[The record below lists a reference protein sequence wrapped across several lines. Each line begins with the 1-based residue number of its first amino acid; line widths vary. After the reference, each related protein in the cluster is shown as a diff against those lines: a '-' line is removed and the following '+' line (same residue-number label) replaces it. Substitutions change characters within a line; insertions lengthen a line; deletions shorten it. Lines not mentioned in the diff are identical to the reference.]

1 MFSNSFRAEWIKLSR
16 RPLVWILLT
25 VFLLLT
31 TLFLSFWFLIVALQE
46 GLFDDGQSQV
56 ELLRAE
62 QIEQIKRQVSFP
74 GIFGAMLGQIN
85 GIGGILA
92 IIIAGGSMGSEYGWG
107 TLRAQLTHQP
117 RRGVY
122 LAAKCAAIMV
132 LLALGC
138 LIALAYGSVLALV
151 YSNALGLPI
160 QLTATDLAMLPV
172 GIARALYVL
181 LPYTLSSIS
190 FAILG
195 RSTLAGVGGGLTFLA
210 FDIGFG
216 SVNVLGLSSDLVRTL
231 INLLLQQNINTFVVL
246 NSQSYGIDQSVLA
259 RSLDLNLLPSPWQAF
274 IVIGVYSTSFYCSA
288 QWLLLRHDVGGA
300 G

>member
-16 RPLVWILLT
+16 RPLVWILL
-25 VFLLLT
+25 VLFLVLT
-31 TLFLSFWFLIVALQE
+31 TLVLSFWFLIVALQE
-46 GLFDDGQSQV
+46 GLFDGGQSRV

-62 QIEQIKRQVSFP
+62 QIAQIKRQLSFP

-92 IIIAGGSMGSEYGWG
+92 IIIAGGSMGGEYGWG

-117 RRGVY
+117 RRGIY
-122 LAAKCAAIMV
+122 LAAKCAALMV
-132 LLALGC
+132 VLALGC
-138 LIALAYGSVLALV
+138 LIALVYGSVLALL
-151 YSNALGLPI
+151 YSNLLGQPIQIALTDLLLLPI
-160 QLTATDLAMLPV
+160 
-172 GIARALYVL
+172 GIGRALYVL
-181 LPYTLSSIS
+181 LPYTLCSIAL
-190 FAILG
+190 AILG

-216 SVNVLGLSSDLVRTL
+216 SVNVLGLSNDLVRTL
-231 INLLLQQNINTFVVL
+231 INLLLQQNINTLVVL

-259 RSLDLNLLPSPWQAF
+259 RNLDLSLLPSPWQAF
-274 IVIGVYSTSFYCSA
+274 FVIGIYSASFYLSA
-288 QWLLLRHDVGGA
+288 QWLLLRRDVGGA